1 MLNSLG
7 RAWRRFLRA
16 IEEEHADPP
25 VPEPEPEPPPRVEP
39 RTSRLRGADFRRPD
53 PWDED
58 AHAVAIR
65 EMKNRTGEVR
75 TYNGRQT

>member
-1 MLNSLG
+1 MIVVNILEGMWTILVALV
-7 RAWRRFLRA
+7 RFVLRREPAPL
-16 IEEEHADPP
+16 
-25 VPEPEPEPPPRVEP
+25 PEPTAEA
-39 RTSRLRGADFRRPD
+39 RTARLRGADFRRPD

-75 TYNGRQT
+75 TYNG